1 MTIAGQV
8 AQCLA
13 NIESAAANLK
23 SFSLQTQDQQAKQ
36 MFQQLSQMTFFDF
49 ISGITLGSI
58 AGIAAS
64 DLTVGW
70 EAWVALVFWTGLTIL
85 SASLALYSR
94 KVRKLLDGEPT
105 IPVHRG
111 KILEGNLG
119 KVRYTVDDLRAQL
132 RAKNAFSFS
141 DVEYAILETTG
152 ELSVMKSPLKEPPS
166 RQEMGLRG
174 EYTGI
179 ETELVVDGEIVR
191 KNLKDL
197 NKDEVWLRAMLKA
210 YGVEF
215 ISEVFYCSLDER
227 GHLFVDK
234 YEDHLGEVRDPS
246 DYKLDAWVNMDRED
260 RR

>member
-1 MTIAGQV
+1 MAHITLLV
-8 AQCLA
+8 VLA
-13 NIESAAANLK
+13 RTFAAFVFLFGMVRLIGK
-23 SFSLQTQDQQAKQ
+23 
-36 MFQQLSQMTFFDF
+36 QQLSQMTFFDF

-58 AGIAAS
+58 AASAAG

-70 EAWVALVFWTGLTIL
+70 EAWVVLVFWTGLTIL

-94 KVRKLLDGEPT
+94 KVRKILDGEPT
-105 IPVHRG
+105 ILVHRG
-111 KILEGNLG
+111 KILEENLG

-152 ELSVMKSPLKEPPS
+152 ELSVLKRPHKEPPT
-166 RQEMGLRG
+166 EDN
-174 EYTGI
+174 GI
-179 ETELVVDGEIVR
+179 ETELIVDGEIVS
-191 KNLKDL
+191 KNLRDL
-197 NKDEVWLRAMLKA
+197 NKDEVWLRTMLKA

-215 ISEVFYCSLDER
+215 VSEVFYCSLDEQ

-234 YEDHLGEVRDPS
+234 YDDHLVNVRDPS